1 MTSRRRLVISV
12 AAIAILLL
20 LGRAIAAVALD
31 YDWYAALGASAVW
44 RARAISIVL
53 TASVTAALGTLFAFA
68 NLLAVRGSVVSL
80 VLPRRVANLE
90 IGEEVPRRYLLAG
103 TVFASL
109 LIGAALTEIG
119 EWQPV
124 ARFIYGDAFG
134 ESDPYFNRDLGFF
147 ANWLP
152 VERSLYFWALL
163 ATLLVA
169 AVVIFLYALTPSLR
183 WERGTLRVSQYVR
196 RHLTMLATTLLIL
209 LAWSYR
215 LDAFSLLGNGSGAL
229 GEFSYVDHR
238 VLVPAN
244 VLLSI
249 VTLAGSL
256 ALLWTGWAGQ
266 LRAAFATVSA
276 LLLLSLGLHE
286 LAPAIARRFAGEQD
300 PVVRERPYL
309 ATRAA
314 YTRRAFALEQLVSPA
329 DTGLARTVAH
339 VAPSWDDAALLRAA
353 ARARG
358 GEAAPTLGARV
369 LPSGELAGLVVVRG
383 TAADGSDW
391 GAQYFSLSRADE
403 RGAPV
408 MIDVRGAPTNEW
420 LSLAPVVVVD
430 SGDGYAL
437 LPDSAHRLAGI
448 PLGDGVGRLVP
459 AWALQNFRIVS
470 EDLPHPSPR
479 LIVHRSARRIVE
491 AVAPLFDQGSQVT
504 PAIDGDTLLWMIDLY
519 ATAPDYPL
527 SAHVTL
533 DGDEQAYLRH
543 AATAIVNSATGSVR
557 LVADSIALES
567 DPLTRGWRRRFPGLF
582 VSAAQLGSAIAEQI
596 PPPLRSGR
604 AQRDAFAMAGTVTE
618 GMAERRVPPTDGADS
633 GFAAPSQARFATA
646 ANVVALSLP
655 VLRGEDRLDGVVVV
669 RGGAAQS
676 SNWVPDTTGIRWASS
691 IDRLR
696 GADSTSATQA
706 RDARIAHGPVRA
718 IPGADGL
725 TLTQSAYLVRAQNP
739 PSLLGVAALHA
750 DSLRAAKTLLAA
762 YGELPDA
769 IAPRTAPVDLRI
781 AAAALYDSLR
791 ADQRRGDWHA
801 YGDHWDALGRLLGR
815 APR

>member
-1 MTSRRRLVISV
+1 MTSRRRLVVSI
-12 AAIAILLL
+12 AAVAILLL
-20 LGRAIAAVALD
+20 LGRAIAAAVLD
-31 YDWYAALGASAVW
+31 YDWYAALGAAPVW
-44 RARAISIVL
+44 RARAISILV
-53 TASVTAALGTLFAFA
+53 TASATASLGTLFAFA

-90 IGEEVPRRYLLAG
+90 IGEEVPPRYLLAG

-109 LIGAALTEIG
+109 LVGAALTEVS
-119 EWQPV
+119 EWRPV
-124 ARFIYGDAFG
+124 ARFIYGDPFG
-134 ESDPYFNRDLGFF
+134 ENDPYFSRDLGFF

-169 AVVIFLYALTPSLR
+169 ALVIFLYALTPSLR

-244 VLLSI
+244 VLLSV

-276 LLLLSLGLHE
+276 LLLLSLGLHQ
-286 LAPAIARRFAGEQD
+286 LAPAIARRFAGQQD

-314 YTRRAFALEQLVSPA
+314 YTRRAYALEQLVAPA
-329 DTGLARTVAH
+329 DTGAARDVAR
-339 VAPSWDDAALLRAA
+339 VAPSWDDGALLRAA

-358 GEAAPTLGARV
+358 GDVVPTLGTRV

-408 MIDVRGAPTNEW
+408 MIDARGAPTNDW
-420 LSLAPVVVVD
+420 LSLAPVIVVD
-430 SGDGYAL
+430 SGDGYAI
-437 LPDSAHRLAGI
+437 LPDSAHRLAGV

-470 EDLPHPSPR
+470 EDLPHPAPR
-479 LIVHRSARRIVE
+479 LIVHRSAREIVE
-491 AVAPLFDQGSQVT
+491 AVAPLFEQGAQVT

-519 ATAPDYPL
+519 STAPDYPL
-527 SAHVTL
+527 SAHVTI
-533 DGDEQAYLRH
+533 DGAEQAYLRH
-543 AATAIVNSATGSVR
+543 AATAVVNSATGRVR
-557 LVADSIALES
+557 LVADPTALES
-567 DPLTRGWRRRFPGLF
+567 DALTRGWRRRFPAVF
-582 VSAAQLGSAIAEQI
+582 ISVAQAGSAVAEQL
-596 PPPLRSGR
+596 PPPLLSAR
-604 AQRDAFAMAGTVTE
+604 AQRDAFAIAGTVTE
-618 GMAERRVPPTDGADS
+618 GMAERRVPATDGADS
-633 GFAAPSQARFATA
+633 GFAEPARARFATA
-646 ANVVALSLP
+646 GNVVALSLP

-669 RGGAAQS
+669 RGGPSQS
-676 SNWVPDTTGIRWASS
+676 STWIGDTSGIRWASS

-706 RDARIAHGPVRA
+706 RDARIAHGPVRV

-725 TLTQSAYLVRAQNP
+725 TLTQSAYLIRAQNP

-762 YGELPDA
+762 YGELPGVVA
-769 IAPRTAPVDLRI
+769 AQPAPIDLRI
-781 AAAALYDSLR
+781 AASALYDSLR
-791 ADQRRGDWHA
+791 ADQRRGDWRA
-801 YGDHWDALGRLLGR
+801 YADHWDALGRLLGR
-815 APR
+815 PPR